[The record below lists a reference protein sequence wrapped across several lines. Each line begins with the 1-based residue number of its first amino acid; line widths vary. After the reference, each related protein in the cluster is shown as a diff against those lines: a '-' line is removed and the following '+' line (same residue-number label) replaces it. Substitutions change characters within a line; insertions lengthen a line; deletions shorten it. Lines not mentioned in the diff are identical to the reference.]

1 MRVLQPSTAL
11 PGAENEIS
19 VFGNIHAFSIELDE
33 QETANILQALKKLGH
48 TFTHLLEAAVALAT
62 FKSSPIPEDKAAIA
76 HVTVNNMYV
85 LFMLVLRVT

>member
-1 MRVLQPSTAL
+1 MCALQPSMAL

-19 VFGNIHAFSIELDE
+19 VFGNMHVFSVEFTE
-33 QETANILQALKKLGH
+33 KETADILQALKKLGH

-62 FKSSPIPEDKAAIA
+62 FKSSPIPEDQVAIA

-85 LFMLVLRVT
+85 LFMQVPG